1 MKKIIVISIL
11 VLTVALMAVGPASA
25 QKGKVTINGQVT
37 AIGDGTLTV
46 QSKKGETFVVTVPEG
61 FDLGPIHVG
70 DSVLI
75 KAITGEDGSW
85 LAQSI
90 KQIGPGNAE
99 DDAGENQAEGSKYN
113 SAYCADG
120 KQEKPHPLAAKLAQ
134 RYGVDEEWVMSYFC
148 EGYGMGAIMLA
159 IKTSEIE
166 GNAIDPDTFLAERAS
181 GKGWGQIW
189 QEQGLIGKDRDG
201 HSPPGL
207 LKKPDNAG
215 PKNKN

>member
-1 MKKIIVISIL
+1 MKKILVISIL
-11 VLTVALMAVGPASA
+11 VFTVALMAVGPASA
-25 QKGKVTINGQVT
+25 QKGKVNINGQVT
-37 AIGDGTLTV
+37 AIGAGTLTV
-46 QSKKGETFVVTVPEG
+46 QSKKGGTFVVTVPEG
-61 FDLGPIHVG
+61 FDLSSIQVG
-70 DSVLI
+70 DMVLI
-75 KAITGEDGSW
+75 KAVAGDGGSW

-90 KQIGPGNAE
+90 KQIGPGS
-99 DDAGENQAEGSKYN
+99 AGNDIGESQAEGSKYN
-113 SAYCADG
+113 SAYCAAG
-120 KQEKPHPLAAKLAQ
+120 KQEKPHPLAAKMAQ
-134 RYGVDEEWVMSYFC
+134 RYGVDEEWVMNYFC

-166 GNAIDPDTFLAERAS
+166 GNTINPDTLLAERAN

-189 QEQGLIGKDRDG
+189 HEQGLIGKEKDG

>member
-1 MKKIIVISIL
+1 MKKILAISIL

-25 QKGKVTINGQVT
+25 QKGKVNINGQVT
-37 AIGDGTLTV
+37 AIGDGTLAV
-46 QSKKGETFVVTVPEG
+46 LSKKGETFVVTVPEG
-61 FDLGPIHVG
+61 FDLTSIQVG

-75 KAITGEDGSW
+75 KAVAGEDGSW
-85 LAQSI
+85 LALSI
-90 KQIGPGNAE
+90 KQIGPGS
-99 DDAGENQAEGSKYN
+99 AGNDLDESQAEGNKYN
-113 SAYCADG
+113 SAYCANG
-120 KQEKPHPLAAKLAQ
+120 RQEKPHPLAAKLAQ
-134 RYGVDEEWVMSYFC
+134 RYGVDEEWVMDYFC

-166 GNAIDPDTFLAERAS
+166 GNAISPDTFLAERAT

>member
-1 MKKIIVISIL
+1 MKKILVISIL
-11 VLTVALMAVGPASA
+11 VLTVALMTVGTASA

-61 FDLGPIHVG
+61 FDLSSIQVG

-75 KAITGEDGSW
+75 KAVAGEDGSW

-90 KQIGPGNAE
+90 KQIGPGSTG
-99 DDAGENQAEGSKYN
+99 DDTGENQAESSKYN

-120 KQEKPHPLAAKLAQ
+120 KQEKPHPLATKLAE
-134 RYGVDEEWVMSYFC
+134 RYSVDKEWVMNYFC

-166 GNAIDPDTFLAERAS
+166 GNAIDPDTLLAERAN

-189 QEQGLIGKDRDG
+189 QEQGLIGKENDG

-215 PKNKN
+215 PKIKY